1 MDQDTLMFSGI
12 EPYTEKVVHDV
23 VNQTI
28 GNKEFDFK
36 ESRNWSNTITQKV
49 LQILTKH
56 NKNFKYLLQC
66 LITQKESCSVNVS
79 RAVYWDSELDGEK
92 SVSWENESILCIIN
106 LFVLAI

>member
-1 MDQDTLMFSGI
+1 MNQETLMFPGI
-12 EPYTEKVVHDV
+12 EPYAKKLINDV
-23 VNQTI
+23 IDQTI

-36 ESRNWSNTITQKV
+36 ESRNWSNLITQKI
-49 LQILTKH
+49 LQSLTKH

-66 LITQKESCSVNVS
+66 LITQKGCCSLTVS
-79 RAVYWDSELDGEK
+79 RAVYWDAELDGEK